1 MGLAPRQYWAGAQV
15 LSCEGVSAPSKWIS
29 RGMRGGA
36 RRNVAAAHTFA
47 AANPL
52 LACFLGDGVSA
63 ALARSPDG
71 TGGGVGT
78 TTLGRLELLG
88 LAPSAGRLVDLP
100 LDGVFDVEVPWNA
113 VTERGALPLFK
124 GGHFLRSGREPAV
137 PVVEVGLSLRVAA
150 AAA

>member
-1 MGLAPRQYWAGAQV
+1 MLGAGTTGQGHR
-15 LSCEGVSAPSKWIS
+15 SCRVRGCRHRASGSAEAC
-29 RGMRGGA
+29 GGGA